1 MTQILDV
8 TTSED
13 VCTRQRTKV
22 LHYFLPDTNNGLLKS
37 NLFSSFFSLKKVA
50 ASLNQFFVLLDS

>member
-22 LHYFLPDTNNGLLKS
+22 LHYFLPDNKNRLLKEK
-37 NLFSSFFSLKKVA
+37 NIFMYWLTNELT
-50 ASLNQFFVLLDS
+50 